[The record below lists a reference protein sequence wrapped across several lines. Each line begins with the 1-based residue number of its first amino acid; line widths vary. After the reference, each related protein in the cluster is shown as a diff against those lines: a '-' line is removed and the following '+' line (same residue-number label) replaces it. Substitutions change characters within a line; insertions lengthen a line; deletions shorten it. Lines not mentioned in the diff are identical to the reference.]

1 MATDSRLGPRVR
13 ALSLVG
19 LLTLTLLTLLA
30 GARGTTPACLDRLPA
45 DRTHTRAL
53 AQLSLTLST

>member
-1 MATDSRLGPRVR
+1 MR
-13 ALSLVG
+13 AFSLVG
-19 LLTLTLLTLLA
+19 LITLTLLTLTLA